1 MIELVHQD
9 FKNNYLK
16 KFKDLKASVKI
27 LRREMGI
34 RYKIEIN

>member
-9 FKNNYLK
+9 FKNNYFQ
-16 KFKDLKASVKI
+16 KFKYLYVNVKI

-34 RYKIEIN
+34 RYDIMK